1 MFKQKKRLVL
11 VFLLVSL
18 LLLVNIVAAFAAFNT
33 GIDVLNLEDT
43 AGTVVIEFYKADG
56 TSGGSLSEPIAA
68 LGSLNFYL
76 PNTSIVAGQYS
87 ARVSSDVPVAATVG
101 LTDSAQE
108 VGDDYLGTND
118 PANVVSF
125 PLVYRDYGS
134 WNSTLVIQNASDSS
148 QTVDIEFFKNGSTT
162 ADASDSATIPAYS
175 YAMFEMVDYTAFGSD
190 YGVAV
195 ATGTAPLA
203 GTALAERDPGTGVAN
218 KAELT
223 YRAFTASQEGTELV
237 APLYYKNFN
246 GFATGLNVV
255 NRGNVATD
263 VEVEFRSSNGVAGG
277 PWTASKTNLQPG
289 EGYTFYTPNVAGL
302 PNDLY
307 GSATITSSAA
317 DIALVASHSR
327 FASGSQQAFAYEA
340 VNVTAATGCVAAPVV
355 QNRTTWK
362 SGLNILNLGGSAA
375 SVNIDYASSSPSI
388 PDASQT
394 VSVPANDGMTVY
406 MPSDGTTDVGFF
418 GGATFDSNQD
428 IIVLVSTANSAAG
441 IARNFMAVNYTCP

>member
-1 MFKQKKRLVL
+1 MFKQKKRLVF
-11 VFLLVSL
+11 VVLLATL
-18 LLLVNIVAAFAAFNT
+18 LLLVNMVAAFAAVNT
-33 GIDVLNLEDT
+33 GLDIVNLEDT
-43 AGTVVIEFYKADG
+43 AGTVVVEFYQADG
-56 TSGGSLSEPIAA
+56 TSGGSLSESISA

-76 PNTSIVAGQYS
+76 PNTSIDAGQYS

-101 LTDSAQE
+101 LTDSSEE
-108 VGDDYLGTND
+108 VGDDYLGTTS

-125 PLVYRDYGS
+125 PLIYRDYGS
-134 WNSTLVIQNASDSS
+134 WNSTLVVQNASDAS

-162 ADASDSATIPAYS
+162 ADATDSATIPAFS
-175 YAMFEMVDYTAFGSD
+175 YAMFDMADYAAFGSD

-195 ATGTAPLA
+195 ATGTSPLA
-203 GTALAERDPGTGVAN
+203 GTALAERDPGTGIAN
-218 KAELT
+218 KAQLT
-223 YRAFTASQEGTELV
+223 YRAFTASQEGAELV
-237 APLYYKNFN
+237 APLYYRNFN

-255 NRGNVATD
+255 NRGTVATD

-277 PWTASKTNLQPG
+277 PWTATKTALQPG

-302 PNDLY
+302 PNDLF
-307 GSATITSSAA
+307 GSATITSSDA

-327 FASGSQQAFAYEA
+327 FSSGSQQAFAYEA
-340 VNVTAATGCVAAPVV
+340 VNVASATGCVAAPVV
-355 QNRTTWK
+355 QNRTSWK

-375 SVNIDYASSSPSI
+375 SVDIAYSSSSPSY

-394 VSVPANDGMTVY
+394 VSVPANDGLTVY
-406 MPSDGTTDVGFF
+406 MPTDGTTAVGFF
-418 GGATFDSNQD
+418 GGASFESNQD